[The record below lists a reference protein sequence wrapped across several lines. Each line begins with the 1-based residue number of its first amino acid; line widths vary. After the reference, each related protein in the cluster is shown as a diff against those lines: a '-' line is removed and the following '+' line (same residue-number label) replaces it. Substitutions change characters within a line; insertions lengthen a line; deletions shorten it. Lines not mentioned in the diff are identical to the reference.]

1 MANTSKVKKN
11 DKVKKEVK
19 PKKQDI
25 SDIVSEALTKANEEL
40 KNEIVEDVI
49 EPEELTDNSE
59 VELVDVVVNN
69 VEESEDI
76 INIDATAIVNNP
88 VSEIDVQVTIE
99 DDGKEEIATETLN
112 DNEVVNNPI
121 IPNSDDMFV
130 PSENKNDNSVEI
142 TPKNVGYYWNGQF
155 KDVFGF

>member
-1 MANTSKVKKN
+1 MANTSKTKKS

-25 SDIVSEALTKANEEL
+25 SDTVSEALTKANEEL
-40 KNEIVEDVI
+40 KNESAEDVI
-49 EPEELTDNSE
+49 EQEELIDNSK

-69 VEESEDI
+69 IEESEDT

-99 DDGKEEIATETLN
+99 NDSEEEITTETLN
-112 DNEVVNNPI
+112 DNEAVNNPI

-130 PSENKNDNSVEI
+130 PSEKKSDNSVEI